1 MFNFEKLSG
10 DVGSVL
16 CKNPNYD
23 DSMDKNLAG
32 RIGFSPEREVPFVCH
47 TSLCRCVTDRTILAI
62 FVLYVNTARE
72 KDTMTRR
79 QYFRKL
85 THREQLK
92 FEQIL
97 TEQLEVQRWA
107 LVIFVNAMQS
117 DVLIT
122 LN

>member
-1 MFNFEKLSG
+1 MSTEQLVFLKNVTYLS
-10 DVGSVL
+10 
-16 CKNPNYD
+16 
-23 DSMDKNLAG
+23 
-32 RIGFSPEREVPFVCH
+32 IERCL
-47 TSLCRCVTDRTILAI
+47 TSECVTNRTKSAR
-62 FVLYVNTARE
+62 FHLYVGTTRE
-72 KDTMTRR
+72 EEKMTRR

-97 TEQLEVQRWA
+97 AEQMEIQRWA

>member
-1 MFNFEKLSG
+1 M
-10 DVGSVL
+10 
-16 CKNPNYD
+16 
-23 DSMDKNLAG
+23 
-32 RIGFSPEREVPFVCH
+32 
-47 TSLCRCVTDRTILAI
+47 TI
-62 FVLYVNTARE
+62 FVLYVSTARE
-72 KDTMTRR
+72 EDTMTRR

-85 THREQLK
+85 THREQVK

-97 TEQLEVQRWA
+97 AEQLEVQRWA